1 MPIDNEL
8 DVPESTVY
16 ADFKTIVCLALDR
29 GLTIHPVKPRNKEP
43 WLNNWPKQASRDPEV
58 IQSWITRFPTSN
70 YGVAAS
76 DDYCILESDNLG
88 ELQSRVSKQLPAT
101 YKVQARAN
109 RPHMYFKQT
118 EASRKAGNMDCPG
131 IFEFKQSNR
140 YVVGQGSVHPTGAVY
155 ECLADEPIAPIPD
168 WLIADLQRIRSG
180 SGLKVSAP
188 VPKDGEVY
196 GEGEGRHPMLMSAGA
211 RMHDGTR
218 DRAQLYQDL
227 YALNLEKCDPPKT
240 HAHVLDIVNWLMERP
255 AVNKG
260 PEIFVGKTTPTPA
273 DTDDE
278 PMWGVTA
285 DQAILKLD
293 ELGEPTPYLVVQ
305 CKEGGDDQVVFTASS
320 VNQIYAFR
328 GLGKTNLA
336 LGLAGCFATG
346 GALLDFR
353 ALKVRVVYVDGE
365 LPIRQLYKRAQ
376 LFGLNK
382 DVLLISPE
390 NRATRE
396 SIDLTTPAH
405 MAKLLQAIDHH
416 IGGQGS
422 DGVVILDSQATLMTG
437 DALKSDFH
445 EHRRA
450 LLNALRWR
458 GLCVIEMHHSGKNVE
473 SQRGSS
479 KNDDLLDVQ
488 IQLTPS
494 AGWEPGM
501 GLKFDWNYVKV
512 RHNALYPEN
521 GFTVALQDGQWVKRI
536 SDEQLAVEDML
547 KEGKSIRKIS
557 RELELSLGKVQRLKG
572 KIDKAGRNALNQKQ
586 EPKEKQ

>member
-1 MPIDNEL
+1 MPTDNEL
-8 DVPESTVY
+8 DAPDSTVF
-16 ADFKTIVCLALDR
+16 ADFKTIVRLALDR

-43 WLNNWPKQASRDPEV
+43 WLNNWPKKASQDPEV
-58 IQSWITRFPTSN
+58 IQEWMSRFPTSN

-76 DDYCILESDNLG
+76 EDFCILESDNLG
-88 ELQSRVSKQLPAT
+88 ELQSRLSKQLPTT
-101 YKVQARAN
+101 YRVQARAN
-109 RPHMYFKQT
+109 RPHLYFRQT
-118 EASRKAGNMDCPG
+118 EASRKAGNMDAPG

-140 YVVGQGSVHPTGAVY
+140 YVVGEGSIHPSGVVY
-155 ECLADEPIAPIPD
+155 ACLTDEPIVEIPD
-168 WLIADLQRIRSG
+168 WLIADLQRIRGG

-188 VPKDGEVY
+188 VPKEGEVY
-196 GEGEGRHPMLMSAGA
+196 GEGEGRHPMLMSAAA
-211 RMHDGTR
+211 RLHDGTR
-218 DRAQLYQDL
+218 DRDQLFADL
-227 YALNLEKCDPPKT
+227 QAINQEKCDPPKT
-240 HAHVLDIVNWLMERP
+240 PAHVLDIVDWLMERP
-255 AVNKG
+255 PVSKG
-260 PEIFVGKTTPTPA
+260 PEIFVGKPQPTSVVE
-273 DTDDE
+273 DDE

-285 DQAILKLD
+285 DEAILKLD
-293 ELGEPTPYLVVQ
+293 ELGEPTPYLVVT

-336 LGLAGCFATG
+336 LGLAACFATG

-353 ALKVRVVYVDGE
+353 ATKVRVVYVDGE
-365 LPIRQLYKRAQ
+365 LPIRQLYKRAK
-376 LFGLNK
+376 LFGLTK

-390 NRATRE
+390 NRAKRQ
-396 SIDLTTPAH
+396 SIDLTKAAH
-405 MAKLLQAIDHH
+405 MGQLLRSVDHH
-416 IGGQGS
+416 IGGQGA

-450 LLNALRWR
+450 LLNELRWR

-536 SDEQLAVEDML
+536 SDEQLAVEGL
-547 KEGKSIRKIS
+547 LQEGKSLRKIS
-557 RELELSLGKVQRLKG
+557 HELDLSLSKVQRLKG
-572 KIDKAGRNALNQKQ
+572 KIDKAGRNALNKKQ
-586 EPKEKQ
+586 EPKEK